1 MRVGTAMVG
10 IGSSFKEIA
19 FRLAAKGGIGRIIDK
34 ITAKSN
40 ADSLPPSAFQREP
53 RCFSIQNVPGLDT
66 PIMYVR
72 GVGPK
77 VAEMLVAKGILTA
90 EDLLY
95 HLPFRYEDRQNPRSL
110 DELKPGEMASVI
122 AEVRGSILLRTRKS
136 PIFELTV
143 GQGRQAL
150 KCIWFNGTY
159 LNGKFLAGQTV
170 AVYGKVEPSRST
182 SNFKMIQ
189 PQFELLPD
197 ASDDAETR
205 LLEVGRIT
213 PVYESLGGS
222 RLASRWQRKVIFHLL
237 EAVQD
242 AVPESLPQEML
253 ARLKLPSRET
263 ALREAHFPPEGTPFA
278 QLQACSTPAHRRLI
292 FEELFFL
299 ELGLE
304 LKRRRMRERAGIA
317 FATTDKVR
325 EAIREILP
333 FHPTTAQKR
342 CLGEIVADMRQPSPM
357 RRLLQGDVGSGK
369 TIVALQ
375 AMLVAMENGYQAAL
389 MAPTE
394 ILATQHFLA
403 ARKLLERSSRKP
415 RIVLL
420 TGSLDEDRKRHTRGL
435 INRGEAQLVI
445 GTHALIEEKVEFD
458 RLGLVVVDEQ
468 HRFGVLQR
476 FRLMKKPRPD
486 GSEGA
491 EPDVLV
497 MTATPIPRTLA
508 LSLFGDLDLSVLD
521 ELPPGRTPIVTRRV
535 PDSEAD
541 KVWDFV
547 RKQVKQGRQA
557 YIVYPVIEG
566 TKDDQPEL
574 DFPLDEPNGDAD
586 AVHTTPPQVSK
597 ARSGTPRSVRK
608 GKTEELFP
616 KAAQEASPP
625 AKSGLKSAV
634 DMHEKLRTGPLFGLR
649 VGLLHGRLDADEK
662 EIIMR
667 RFQRS
672 EIDVLVATTVIEVG
686 VDVPNATVM
695 VVEHAERF
703 GLAQLHQLRGR
714 VGRGAAKSYCVLL
727 TGPRISPL
735 GEERLNAMVRTQ
747 DGFELAEL
755 DLAMRGPGEFFG
767 TRQAGLP
774 DFRVANLVRDREL
787 LELAKAEACRFA
799 NTPTPGESQLHEGRD
814 SERAR
819 VWARLKDSWQ
829 RRYGL
834 VEAG

>member
-1 MRVGTAMVG
+1 
-10 IGSSFKEIA
+10 
-19 FRLAAKGGIGRIIDK
+19 
-34 ITAKSN
+34 
-40 ADSLPPSAFQREP
+40 
-53 RCFSIQNVPGLDT
+53 
-66 PIMYVR
+66 MYVR
-72 GVGPK
+72 GVGPR
-77 VAEMLVAKGILTA
+77 VAELLKAKNILTA

-95 HLPFRYEDRQNPRSL
+95 HLPFRYEDRQNPRPL
-110 DELKPGEMASVI
+110 DELKPGETASVI
-122 AEVRGSILLRTRKS
+122 AEVRGSILLRTRRA

-143 GQGRQAL
+143 GQGRHAL
-150 KCIWFNGTY
+150 KCLWFNGTY
-159 LNGKFLAGQTV
+159 LEGKFKAGQTV
-170 AVYGKVEPSRST
+170 ALYGRIEPSRSS

-197 ASDDAETR
+197 DSDDAETR

-222 RLASRWQRKVIFHLL
+222 RLASRWLRKTIFHLL
-237 EAVQD
+237 ESARGQI
-242 AVPESLPQEML
+242 PECLPRHIL
-253 ARLKLPSRET
+253 DRLNLPDRET
-263 ALREAHFPPEGTPFA
+263 SLREVHFPPEGTPFP
-278 QLQACSTPAHRRLI
+278 QLAGFSTPAHRRLI

-304 LKRRRMRERAGIA
+304 LKRRRLRDRPGIP

-325 EAIREILP
+325 EAIREVLP
-333 FHPTTAQKR
+333 FHPTAAQKR
-342 CLGEIVADMRQPSPM
+342 ALGEIVTDMRSPSPM

-375 AMLVAMENGYQAAL
+375 AMLVALENGFQAAL

-394 ILATQHFLA
+394 ILATQHYLA

-420 TGSLDEDRKRHTRGL
+420 TGSLDDDRKRQVRRE
-435 INRGEAQLVI
+435 INRGDAQLII

-476 FRLMKKPRPD
+476 FKLMKKPRPD
-486 GSEGA
+486 GSEDA

-508 LSLFGDLDLSVLD
+508 LSLYGDLDVSILD
-521 ELPPGRTPIVTRRV
+521 ELPPGRNPIVTRRV
-535 PDSEAD
+535 PGEESD

-547 RKQVKQGRQA
+547 RKQVALGRQA

-566 TKDDQPEL
+566 SRDDQPEL
-574 DFPLDEPNGDAD
+574 DFSHDPDSEAGIAPAQ
-586 AVHTTPPQVSK
+586 APAKKST
-597 ARSGTPRSVRK
+597 RK
-608 GKTEELFP
+608 GKTADLFP
-616 KAAQEASPP
+616 KANPEASPT

-634 DMHEKLRTGPLFGLR
+634 EMHEKLRTGPLSGLR
-649 VGLLHGRLDADEK
+649 IGLLHGRLDADEK

-667 RFQRS
+667 RFQRG

-714 VGRGAAKSYCVLL
+714 VGRGAAKSYCILI
-727 TGPRISPL
+727 TGPKVSPP
-735 GEERLNAMVRTQ
+735 GDERLNAMVRTQ

-755 DLAMRGPGEFFG
+755 DLNMRGPGEFFG

-774 DFRVANLVRDREL
+774 EFRVVNLLRDRQV
-787 LELAKAEACRFA
+787 LEIAKVEAARFA
-799 NTPTPGESQLHEGRD
+799 ANPTEATEA
-814 SERAR
+814 ERACIR
-819 VWARLKDSWQ
+819 AHLKNKWQ
-829 RRYGL
+829 RWYGL

>member
-1 MRVGTAMVG
+1 
-10 IGSSFKEIA
+10 
-19 FRLAAKGGIGRIIDK
+19 
-34 ITAKSN
+34 
-40 ADSLPPSAFQREP
+40 
-53 RCFSIQNVPGLDT
+53 
-66 PIMYVR
+66 MYVK
-72 GVGPK
+72 GVGPR
-77 VAEMLVAKGILTA
+77 VSEMLAAKGILTA

-110 DELKPGEMASVI
+110 DELQPGEMASVI
-122 AEVRGSILLRTRKS
+122 AEVRGSILLRTRRA

-143 GQGRQAL
+143 GQGRCAL

-159 LNGKFLAGQTV
+159 LNGKFHAGQTV
-170 AVYGKVEPSRST
+170 AVYGKVEPSRSS

-197 ASDDAETR
+197 ASDDAETL

-213 PVYESLGGS
+213 PVYESLGGN
-222 RLASRWQRKVIFHLL
+222 RLTSRWQRKVIFNLL
-237 EAVQD
+237 ETMRG
-242 AVPESLPQEML
+242 AVPECLPHALL
-253 ARLKLPSRET
+253 ARLDLPDRET
-263 ALREAHFPPEGTPFA
+263 ALRNVHFPPEGTPFV
-278 QLQACSTPAHRRLI
+278 QLQSSATPAHRRLI

-304 LKRRRMRERAGIA
+304 LKRRRMRERAGIG

-325 EAIREILP
+325 EAIREVLP
-333 FHPTTAQKR
+333 FHPTAAQKR
-342 CLGEIVADMRQPSPM
+342 ALGEIVTDMRAASPM

-369 TIVALQ
+369 TIVAFQ

-403 ARKLLERSSRKP
+403 ARKLLERSSRHP

-420 TGSLDEDRKRHTRGL
+420 TGSLDEERKRQTRGL

-476 FRLMKKPRPD
+476 FKLMKKPNQP
-486 GSEGA
+486 

-508 LSLFGDLDLSVLD
+508 LSLYGDLDLSVLD
-521 ELPPGRTPIVTRRV
+521 ELPPGRTPIATRRV
-535 PDSEAD
+535 SGERAEE
-541 KVWDFV
+541 VWEFV
-547 RKQVKQGRQA
+547 RKQVAQKRQA

-566 TKDDQPEL
+566 TMDDQPEL
-574 DFPLDEPNGDAD
+574 DFSHDPEAGIEL
-586 AVHTTPPQVSK
+586 PPP
-597 ARSGTPRSVRK
+597 PRKVARK
-608 GKTEELFP
+608 GKTAELFP
-616 KAAQEASPP
+616 KSGQEANPE
-625 AKSGLKSAV
+625 ARSGLKSAV
-634 DMHEKLRTGPLFGLR
+634 EMYEKLRTGPLAGLR

-667 RFQRS
+667 RFQRG

-686 VDVPNATVM
+686 VDVPNAAVM
-695 VVEHAERF
+695 VIEHAERF

-714 VGRGAAKSYCVLL
+714 VGRGAAKSYCILM
-727 TGPRISPL
+727 TGSRVSPL
-735 GEERLNAMVRTQ
+735 AEERLNAMVRTQ

-755 DLAMRGPGEFFG
+755 DLTLRGPGEFFG

-774 DFRVANLVRDREL
+774 DFRVANLVRDRKL
-787 LELAKAEACRFA
+787 LELAKQEAARFA
-799 NTPTPGESQLHEGRD
+799 NHPDAELSEA
-814 SERAR
+814 ERAR
-819 VWARLKDSWQ
+819 VWARLKEAWQ